1 MDRRN
6 YDDNIAAQWRSWANS
21 KVNYTPDF
29 PAPLLTGTELSDN
42 SLANGATRFD
52 MIFDITNP
60 RAAKFICRDNAG
72 GIKDQRSLL
81 RFLKIGS
88 KDSVGPY
95 NQYGQGRICALTT
108 FMPIYESAEWT
119 ATFKHCGNPES
130 LSQISHPWRS
140 SDDMQSSMIQIPIDA
155 TNRDIGFEWDITF
168 DASVLGEELATDPQK
183 MFAKTKER
191 LTTKY
196 GKAIFEKTEFVLTV
210 KGATYNRTESSLA
223 NKWKPFKEMVK
234 ELPPSCCE
242 VVFAETFQWLSIP
255 VRVEAYHLK
264 SFPKK
269 MEPAELVALRTA
281 FPTFG
286 TRCENSQRVHISN
299 DHRLIESRPKPEM
312 EHRRH
317 DNHQNGEFVFVDSD
331 STCDGGDFNDLPT
344 PSTIKVSI
352 VDDCKNLSGIY
363 QMYREKK
370 RVAEDA
376 KLKAAKEKSDK
387 EAIEKIAARE
397 AAAAAAAA
405 ARAASLGGGAVAGG
419 GAGGAVAGGGGNV
432 SSVSSVSVSTQ
443 KIQKQNEQ
451 GCDASHALALALAL
465 APLAPAPSSVDKI
478 AELRKINTDLRR
490 ESEGKT
496 TTNRKLQ
503 EKIDNLE
510 GEDPVA
516 QYVEEIKR
524 LKELNQEL
532 RRMCIVKDKTNQKLK
547 AKIIRLGGNAPAED
561 E

>member
-1 MDRRN
+1 MEKEKPNN
-6 YDDNIAAQWRSWANS
+6 YDDVIAAQWRSWANS
-21 KVNYTPDF
+21 KVNYTADF

-42 SLANGATRFD
+42 SLAKGATRFE
-52 MIFDITNP
+52 MIFNITNP
-60 RAAKFICRDNAG
+60 RAAKLICRDNAG

-155 TNRDIGFEWDITF
+155 TNRDIGFEWVITF
-168 DASVLGEELATDPQK
+168 DVAILGEELAADPRK
-183 MFAKTKER
+183 LFAKTKER

-223 NKWKPFKEMVK
+223 NKWKTFREMVE

-242 VVFAETFQWLSIP
+242 VVFAETFQWRSIP
-255 VRVEAYHLK
+255 VRVEEYYLQ

-281 FPTFG
+281 FPIFG
-286 TRCENSQRVHISN
+286 TRNENSQRVHISN
-299 DHRLIESRPKPEM
+299 DDRLIESRPKPEM
-312 EHRRH
+312 ERRRH
-317 DNHQNGEFVFVDSD
+317 DNHQNGELVFVDSN
-331 STCDGGDFNDLPT
+331 SACDGGDFNDQPT

-352 VDDCKNLSGIY
+352 VDDCKNLTGIY
-363 QMYREKK
+363 NLYREKK

-387 EAIEKIAARE
+387 EAIEKKM

-405 ARAASLGGGAVAGG
+405 ARAAPLGGGGAVAGG
-419 GAGGAVAGGGGNV
+419 GNAGGGNV
-432 SSVSSVSVSTQ
+432 LSVSTESLTIQ
-443 KIQKQNEQ
+443 KIQNQNVQ
-451 GCDASHALALALAL
+451 GCDASHALALALATV
-465 APLAPAPSSVDKI
+465 PAPASVNKLDK
-478 AELRKINTDLRR
+478 LRKINTDLRR

-496 TTNRKLQ
+496 NTNRKLQ

-510 GEDPVA
+510 SEDPVA
-516 QYVEEIKR
+516 QYVEEIRR

-532 RRMCIVKDKTNQKLK
+532 RKMCVAKDKTNQSLK

>member
-1 MDRRN
+1 MDRAQK

-21 KVNYTPDF
+21 KVIYTDDF
-29 PAPLLTGTELSDN
+29 PAILLTGTELSDN
-42 SLANGATRFD
+42 SIAKGATRFE

-88 KDSVGPY
+88 KDSSSAY

-108 FMPIYESAEWT
+108 FMPIYESAIWT

-140 SDDMQSSMIQIPIDA
+140 SDDMQSSIIQIPIDA
-155 TNRDIGFEWDITF
+155 TNCDIGFEWDITF
-168 DASVLGEELATDPQK
+168 DVAILGEELATDPRK
-183 MFAKTKER
+183 LFTKTKER

-210 KGATYNRTESSLA
+210 KNATSAYTKTESSRT
-223 NKWKPFKEMVK
+223 NNWKTFKEMVE
-234 ELPPSCCE
+234 ELPPSCCKT
-242 VVFAETFQWLSIP
+242 VFAEAFQWRSIQ
-255 VRVEAYHLK
+255 VRVEEYLLV

-269 MEPAELVALRTA
+269 TEPFELVALRTA

-286 TRCENSQRVHISN
+286 TRCENAQRVHISN

-317 DNHQNGEFVFVDSD
+317 DNHQNGEFVFIDSD
-331 STCDGGDFNDLPT
+331 STCAGGDFNDQPT

-352 VDDCKNLSGIY
+352 IDECKNLEGIY
-363 QMYREKK
+363 QLYKEKK
-370 RVAEDA
+370 KIAEDA
-376 KLKAAKEKSDK
+376 KLKAAKE
-387 EAIEKIAARE
+387 AAAS
-397 AAAAAAAA
+397 AAAASAAAA
-405 ARAASLGGGAVAGG
+405 SAAAALELASDTAASA
-419 GAGGAVAGGGGNV
+419 GGGNV
-432 SSVSSVSVSTQ
+432 STESS
-443 KIQKQNEQ
+443 IIPKQNAQ
-451 GCDASHALALALAL
+451 GCDASRALALALAL
-465 APLAPAPSSVDKI
+465 APAPAPAPRAPPLSSEDKI
-478 AELRKINTDLRR
+478 DKLRKINTKLLRDN
-490 ESEGKT
+490 EGKT
-496 TTNRKLQ
+496 KTNRKLQ

-510 GEDPVA
+510 SEDPVA
-516 QYVEEIKR
+516 QYVEEIKHVR
-524 LKELNQEL
+524 EQNQLL
-532 RRMCIVKDKTNQKLK
+532 RRRCEAKDRTYQRMK
-547 AKIIRLGGNAPAED
+547 AMIELLGGNAPAEH